1 MNKIS
6 SGLFGFT
13 GLSWWRNI
21 GDIPTFLKR
30 LCFTLKHGYAP
41 QAQWET
47 FSWFIAVMREVLDF
61 YINERMGDIP
71 TPGLTEEEN
80 TEYYDTLYKH
90 MRSLLDVMDE
100 SYYED
105 ADTVEEQ
112 HKLYEKAVAAKDEFF
127 RLFAEQFYDLW
138 D

>member
-13 GLSWWRNI
+13 GLNWWRNI
-21 GDIPTFLKR
+21 GDIPFFLR
-30 LCFTLKHGYAP
+30 RVCFTLKHGYAP

-61 YINERMGDIP
+61 YINKRMGDIP

-100 SYYED
+100 SYYEN
-105 ADTVEEQ
+105 ADTAEEQ
-112 HKLYEKAVAAKDEFF
+112 HKLYEEAVAAKDEFF

>member
-13 GLSWWRNI
+13 GLNWWRNI
-21 GDIPTFLKR
+21 GDIPIFLKR

-47 FSWFIAVMREVLDF
+47 FSWFIVVMREVLDF

-112 HKLYEKAVAAKDEFF
+112 HKRYEEAVAAKDEFF
-127 RLFAEQFYDLW
+127 RLFADQFYDLW